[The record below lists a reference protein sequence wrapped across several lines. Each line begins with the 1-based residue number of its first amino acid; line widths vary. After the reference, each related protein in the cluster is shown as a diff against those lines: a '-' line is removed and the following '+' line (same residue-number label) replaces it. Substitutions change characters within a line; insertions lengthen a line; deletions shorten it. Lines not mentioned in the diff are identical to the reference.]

1 MTGGT
6 LTGALSHSLVL
17 IGLWVVLAF
26 VMAAV
31 PSNDNHWRR
40 AYVLIGVGLPLL
52 IWITWHDGILMG
64 ALGLVIGGLVLR
76 WPVYFL
82 WQWIMRRTGRS

>member
-1 MTGGT
+1 MTGGA
-6 LTGALSHSLVL
+6 LIGALSQPLVL

-31 PSNDNHWRR
+31 PSTDNHWRR
-40 AYVLIGVGLPLL
+40 AYILIGVGLP
-52 IWITWHDGILMG
+52 IIVWITLNNGILMG
-64 ALGLVIGGLVLR
+64 ALGFIIGGLVLR

-82 WQWIMRRTGRS
+82 WQWIKRKTGRA